1 MGLLHDRVHLIG
13 RVKTFERRVVR
24 DFVLRDSGIVGG
36 VLLQECLVSAQ
47 KRRGLRVAIM
57 PDQHHPSAGLHD
69 AAEFAASGVGL
80 KPVERLPSDDEIGAA
95 IGKGSRLRRAV
106 DHGEFL
112 EASQI
117 LFPGSSH
124 IAIGL
129 DPNYAI
135 AVFQEDLGQHS
146 GTTANIN
153 NEMLGIKIAGFAE
166 SRHDLGR
173 VARTI
178 FDVVIDA
185 VGGALGGSRLRG
197 GHGCILA
204 ASGSAVSAPTP
215 GWVIKRWAGGHF
227 STSGSMAWLS
237 SAMAGLRRSSNSSRS
252 RRRGSPTLP
261 TSVGPAGELQANH
274 YSASA
279 PIASLVMVSS
289 PLSC

>member
-1 MGLLHDRVHLIG
+1 MKPVRL
-13 RVKTFERRVVR
+13 RRS
-24 DFVLRDSGIVGG
+24 D
-36 VLLQECLVSAQ
+36 QTAQ
-47 KRRGLRVAIM
+47 AKRAAWSRPQGLREERTRRIRACRADLRNQTADGSAARSRAFDRASKNVRA
-57 PDQHHPSAGLHD
+57 PS
-69 AAEFAASGVGL
+69 S
-80 KPVERLPSDDEIGAA
+80 
-95 IGKGSRLRRAV
+95 SRLCCARQWNSRWSIAARMPRKRPKTAWTPCRDHARSAPPMRRASRCGGIRGEWRRAGTSGTPAQRRAV
-106 DHGEFL
+106 DHSEFL

-124 IAIGL
+124 IDIGL

-153 NEMLGIKIAGFAE
+153 NEMLGIQIAGFAE

-185 VGGALGGSRLRG
+185 VGEALGGSRLRG

-215 GWVIKRWAGGHF
+215 G
-227 STSGSMAWLS
+227 
-237 SAMAGLRRSSNSSRS
+237 
-252 RRRGSPTLP
+252 
-261 TSVGPAGELQANH
+261 
-274 YSASA
+274 
-279 PIASLVMVSS
+279 
-289 PLSC
+289 